1 MLEKLKENNYQIPI
15 IIAIIIFLLFA
26 FIQKPN
32 TSKIIDSKTDS
43 ISTYY
48 QEKVNSL
55 DSVHKSTVEALKSH
69 QKSIREE
76 SERELS
82 VKETQIHNLNKT
94 ISNYK
99 QELNRSKSQFIYI
112 EDGEVKFN
120 DFFAKGKKV
129 VYKKGE
135 LESIIKENNKTTELK
150 NTITKLN
157 SLSSELSK
165 RIEIYRT
172 ESSVFVSVIDSLNRD
187 VTDKSEQIVELS
199 KESHTEEKSETYN
212 ISFGSNGMFDT
223 ELSTDMYLDIKK
235 YLLTIPIVKSKLY
248 VNLGYVNENVMN
260 LYLGHKA
267 KAGIGVE
274 F

>member
-82 VKETQIHNLNKT
+82 IKETQIHNLNKT

-172 ESSVFVSVIDSLNRD
+172 DSSVFVSVIDSLNRD

-199 KESHTEEKSETYN
+199 KESHTEEISENYN
-212 ISFGSNGMFDT
+212 ISFGSNGVFDI

-248 VNLGYVNENVMN
+248 VNLGYVNEDVMN